1 MTNIIYEECWA
12 DFEKN
17 IFFMTKQSLG
27 NAALKG
33 QKT

>member
-1 MTNIIYEECWA
+1 MKNIICEECWA
-12 DFEKN
+12 DFVKN

-27 NAALKG
+27 NAALKA